1 MTAKYSFLGDVAR
14 RFSFFALF
22 SFLFM
27 AIFFSFHKTKAY
39 LSLILKQ
46 EERKEESE
54 VAQT

>member
-1 MTAKYSFLGDVAR
+1 MTPKYSFLGDVAR

-22 SFLFM
+22 IFLFM
-27 AIFFSFHKTKAY
+27 AILFSFHKTKAY

-54 VAQT
+54 VA